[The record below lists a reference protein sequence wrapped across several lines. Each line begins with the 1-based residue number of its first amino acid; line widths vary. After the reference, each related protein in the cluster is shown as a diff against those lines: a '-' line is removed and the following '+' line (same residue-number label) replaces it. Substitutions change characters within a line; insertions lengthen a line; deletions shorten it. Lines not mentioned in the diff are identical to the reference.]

1 MMAADLLALAGAGA
15 GAVVSFRCWHGAK
28 RVPGAHRKR
37 DRFLA
42 LDPSLRRSLRVGRSL
57 SGGKYS
63 CVGGKKYAP
72 HF

>member
-1 MMAADLLALAGAGA
+1 MCGGEAALGGTAFHGEQRLVGNLRQLAAE
-15 GAVVSFRCWHGAK
+15 R
-28 RVPGAHRKR
+28 RR

-57 SGGKYS
+57 SGGKNS